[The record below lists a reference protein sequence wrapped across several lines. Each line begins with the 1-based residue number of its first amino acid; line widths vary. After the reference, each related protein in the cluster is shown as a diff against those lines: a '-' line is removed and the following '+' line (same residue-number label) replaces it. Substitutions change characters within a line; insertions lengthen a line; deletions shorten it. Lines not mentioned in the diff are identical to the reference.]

1 MKRLTTIVFGFLL
14 TSSLTATAA
23 YAQNS
28 PPNPIASPTS
38 SPIQISRKQE
48 VIKDAQGKVLYV
60 IERQGVLKGLDTPN
74 LGDREL
80 WIVLLLT
87 MVAGGF
93 GGFVFELLN
102 LQGNVER
109 KHDPTDDELAAKFAY
124 ARPQN
129 VVDLGVRAR
138 IIIGMF
144 AAPPAMLF
152 LQPESVFGLI
162 AMSVVAGSA
171 GTGVFRALQDRL
183 LIAVAQNEK
192 EQAET
197 KVRTETLKLNAKFI
211 TPKLSKAIEEV
222 EKLENYMRKKSESLK
237 DPYKLTFHE
246 GVSLDPAYFSNVW
259 KPLNEAKGIEAKTVE
274 PLINAFK
281 ALEQE
286 VYDKSESQKDT
297 SEITLPKDKTVDLEY
312 FSQVKKLL
320 NEAKGAIEAIEN
332 SYTPLQESDR
342 RPSEGDGNNSQ
353 SESNNE
359 QNGGIENPAHVN

>member
-1 MKRLTTIVFGFLL
+1 MKRLTTIVFGLLL

-124 ARPQN
+124 ASPRN

-197 KVRTETLKLNAKFI
+197 KVRTQTLKLNAKSI
-211 TPKLSKAIEEV
+211 TPKLTKALEEV
-222 EKLENYMRKKSESLK
+222 EKLENYMRKKSECLK

-246 GVSLDPAYFSNVW
+246 DVSLDPTYFSNVW

-274 PLINAFK
+274 PSINAFK
-281 ALEQE
+281 TLEQE
-286 VYDKSESQKDT
+286 VCHKSKSKKDT
-297 SEITLPKDKTVDLEY
+297 PEITIPKGKTVELKY
-312 FSQVKKLL
+312 FFQVKKLL

-332 SYTPLQESDR
+332 SSTPLEESKS
-342 RPSEGDGNNSQ
+342 RPLEEDSKTPQ
-353 SESNNE
+353 SESHKG
-359 QNGGIENPAHVN
+359 QNALFEDPAHVN